1 MDPQKAEVSDLPA
14 VPKVKLADVLIDGS
28 TVISL
33 LRRKLQQELTE
44 DLASYL
50 ANGIAEALEHG
61 ATPNIFETLL
71 QYRGQIID
79 SRFCSTIG
87 MQFAARQEELYK
99 GFLLKFDRP
108 LKKEWVAIEIVDIVE
123 TPWISRRG
131 TEGGAELF
139 MVALTGHPA
148 GHPLRRK
155 FPLRWLNGFAYKL
168 GFSRRTPYDQEI
180 RHFVRMHFWGYL
192 APQEGNEI
200 VFEDVAIPSRELKH
214 NKHIIKLRTRFDYE
228 KAECHLNHQHL
239 CWECPES
246 RKTCSASIVKAAA
259 K

>member
-1 MDPQKAEVSDLPA
+1 MDPQTAEAATLPD
-14 VPKVKLADVLIDGS
+14 VPRVKLADVLLDGA

-44 DLASYL
+44 DLARWL
-50 ANGIAEALEHG
+50 ANGIADALEHG
-61 ATPNIFETLL
+61 STSNIFETLL

-79 SRFCSTIG
+79 SRFCSIMG
-87 MQFAARQEELYK
+87 MQFAARQDELHK

-148 GHPLRRK
+148 GHPMRRK
-155 FPLRWLNGFAYKL
+155 FPLRWLNGFAYKV
-168 GFSRRTPYDQEI
+168 GFSRRTPYEQDI
-180 RHFVRMHFWGYL
+180 RHFVRMQFWGYL
-192 APQEGNEI
+192 TPQEGSEI
-200 VFEDVAIPSRELKH
+200 VFEEVAIPAKELKR
-214 NKHIIKLRTRFDYE
+214 NKQIIKLRTRFDYE
-228 KAECHLNHQHL
+228 KAECHLDHQHM
-239 CWECPES
+239 CWDCQES
-246 RKTCSASIVKAAA
+246 RRTCSASIVKAAP